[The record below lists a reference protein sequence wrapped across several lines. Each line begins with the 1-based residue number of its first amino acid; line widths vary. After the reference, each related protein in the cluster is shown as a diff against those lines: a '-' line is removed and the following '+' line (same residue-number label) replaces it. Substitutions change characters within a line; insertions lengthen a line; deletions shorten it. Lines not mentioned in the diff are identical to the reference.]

1 MYMHA
6 GESGKR
12 KRIRILWNIRLSWC
26 IVCFYDQ
33 LENEKKKMVVILSH
47 VSVRMLSQGVCN
59 IRLIFKSAESC
70 ETSLKKEGNSV

>member
-33 LENEKKKMVVILSH
+33 LENEKKMVVILSH

-70 ETSLKKEGNSV
+70 ATSLKKEGNSV

>member
-33 LENEKKKMVVILSH
+33 LSH

>member
-33 LENEKKKMVVILSH
+33 LENEKNKKKWWLSYL
-47 VSVRMLSQGVCN
+47 M
-59 IRLIFKSAESC
+59 
-70 ETSLKKEGNSV
+70 SLLECFPREFLTFG

>member
-1 MYMHA
+1 MYMRA

-33 LENEKKKMVVILSH
+33 LENEKKNGGYPI
-47 VSVRMLSQGVCN
+47 
-59 IRLIFKSAESC
+59 SC
-70 ETSLKKEGNSV
+70 LCKNAFPGSL

>member
-33 LENEKKKMVVILSH
+33 LENEKNKKNGGYPI
-47 VSVRMLSQGVCN
+47 
-59 IRLIFKSAESC
+59 SC
-70 ETSLKKEGNSV
+70 LCKNAFPGSL

>member
-33 LENEKKKMVVILSH
+33 LENEKNKKKNGGYPI
-47 VSVRMLSQGVCN
+47 
-59 IRLIFKSAESC
+59 SC
-70 ETSLKKEGNSV
+70 LCKNAFPGSL

>member
-1 MYMHA
+1 
-6 GESGKR
+6 
-12 KRIRILWNIRLSWC
+12 
-26 IVCFYDQ
+26 
-33 LENEKKKMVVILSH
+33 MVVILSH

>member
-33 LENEKKKMVVILSH
+33 LENENKKKKWWLSYL
-47 VSVRMLSQGVCN
+47 M
-59 IRLIFKSAESC
+59 
-70 ETSLKKEGNSV
+70 SL

>member
-33 LENEKKKMVVILSH
+33 LENEKKNGGYPISC
-47 VSVRMLSQGVCN
+47 LSQGVCK